1 MSIMQRRTFLQTS
14 SWLALAALSP
24 AGYQAA
30 CRRSGS
36 VDGIGIQ
43 LYTLRDLLQQ
53 DFEGTIRQVA
63 AIGYQYIEL
72 FGYGNGQFLGLSP
85 ARLKKM
91 LNTYDLQVVSGHVS
105 TGASDKNLRGTMTN
119 EWEMAC
125 EHAKEVG
132 QSYIVLAWLAESE
145 RKTIDDYKRVA
156 ELLNRCA
163 EVSRRYDLQMTYHNH
178 DFEFIPIDGLI
189 PYDVLLEQ
197 TDKELVKFELDQ
209 YWIRR
214 TKATAAELYQR
225 HPGRFPLWHVKDMAA
240 GSDPFFAPVGDG
252 IIDWPTVFR
261 EAEAAG
267 MKHFFVEQDA
277 FKEVGPMESITRSFR
292 YLRAMTY

>member
-1 MSIMQRRTFLQTS
+1 MQRRTFLHTS

-24 AGYQAA
+24 AVYQAA

-53 DFEGTIRQVA
+53 DFEGTLRQVS
-63 AIGYQYIEL
+63 AIGYQNIEL
-72 FGYGNGQFLGLSP
+72 FGYGNGQFLGISP

-91 LNTYDLQVVSGHVS
+91 LDSNNSQVISGHVS
-105 TGASDKNLRGTMTN
+105 TGASDKSLRGTMTN

-125 EHAKEVG
+125 AHAKEVG

-163 EVSRRYDLQMTYHNH
+163 EVSRRYGLQMTYHNH
-178 DFEFIPIDGLI
+178 DFEFFPIDGLV

-197 TDKELVKFELDQ
+197 TDK
-209 YWIRR
+209 
-214 TKATAAELYQR
+214 
-225 HPGRFPLWHVKDMAA
+225 
-240 GSDPFFAPVGDG
+240 
-252 IIDWPTVFR
+252 
-261 EAEAAG
+261 
-267 MKHFFVEQDA
+267 
-277 FKEVGPMESITRSFR
+277 
-292 YLRAMTY
+292 